1 MVLSKEANMS
11 RIKDEKLAPSGHQK
25 IEWVKPRMPVLTG
38 LARELAGQF
47 KGVSIA
53 MSIHLEAKTAYLA
66 EVLVG
71 LGANVAITGS
81 NPLSTQD
88 DVAASLASRG
98 AGVFAWHGIT
108 PEDQQK
114 CIQDVLSIDPDL
126 ILDDGADLTVELA
139 QSGRKNKVV
148 AITEETTSG
157 LKRMRALAAEGKLPA
172 PVIAVNDA
180 QSKSLFDNRYGTG
193 QSSWDGIL
201 RTTNLTVCG
210 KSVVV
215 AGFGW
220 CGRGL
225 ALRARG
231 LGANVIV
238 TEIDPIKAMEAHFD
252 GFQVMP
258 MADAAPIGD
267 IFVTATGN
275 TNIIDSRHFELL
287 KDGCILSNAGHFDI
301 EVQMDELRKLAVSTR
316 EARKNITEYT
326 LPSRKKLNVLG
337 EGRLVN
343 LACADG
349 HPAEIMDLSFS
360 LQLLSLHWGLK
371 SGKGMEKKLH
381 KVPEEVDR
389 KVASLKLASVGIKI
403 DELTDYQK
411 KYLASWA

>member
-1 MVLSKEANMS
+1 MSK
-11 RIKDEKLAPSGHQK
+11 IFDQTKAPSGRQK

-38 LARELAGQF
+38 LSKELSGRF
-47 KGVSIA
+47 EGINVA

-88 DVAASLASRG
+88 DVAAALAQTG
-98 AGVFAWHGIT
+98 AEVFAWHGIS
-108 PEDQQK
+108 EADQAV
-114 CIQDVLSIDPDL
+114 CIKDVLSINPDL
-126 ILDDGADLTVELA
+126 ILDDGGDLTVMLA
-139 QSGRKNKVV
+139 RENLPRKVK

-157 LKRMRALAAEGKLPA
+157 LKRIRALAFEGKLPA

-210 KSVVV
+210 KNVVV

-252 GFQVMP
+252 GFRVMP
-258 MADAAPIGD
+258 MSQAAPIGD

-275 TNIIDSRHFELL
+275 TNIIDKRHFELL
-287 KDGCILSNAGHFDI
+287 KEGCILSNAGHFDV
-301 EVQMDELRKLAVSTR
+301 EVQMKELSQYATGSRQVR
-316 EARKNITEYT
+316 NNITEYT
-326 LPSRKKLNVLG
+326 LPSGKKVNVLG

-349 HPAEIMDLSFS
+349 HPAEIM
-360 LQLLSLHWGLK
+360 
-371 SGKGMEKKLH
+371 
-381 KVPEEVDR
+381 
-389 KVASLKLASVGIKI
+389 
-403 DELTDYQK
+403 
-411 KYLASWA
+411 

>member
-1 MVLSKEANMS
+1 MSKIFDANL
-11 RIKDEKLAPSGHQK
+11 KQSGRQK

-38 LARELAGQF
+38 LSRELSGAF
-47 KGVSIA
+47 KGISIA

-66 EVLVG
+66 EVLVS

-88 DVAASLASRG
+88 DVAAALADAG
-98 AGVFAWHGIT
+98 AKVYAWHGIS
-108 PEDQQK
+108 EADQAI
-114 CIQDVLSIDPDL
+114 CIKDVLAIKPDL
-126 ILDDGADLTVELA
+126 ILDDGGDLTVTLA
-139 QSGRKNKVV
+139 RENLPHKVK

-157 LKRMRALAAEGKLPA
+157 LKRMRALAAQGMLPA

-210 KSVVV
+210 KNVVV

-252 GFQVMP
+252 GFRVMT
-258 MADAAPIGD
+258 MADAAAIGD

-275 TNIIDSRHFELL
+275 TNIIDKRHFELL
-287 KDGCILSNAGHFDI
+287 KEGCILSNAGHFDI
-301 EVQMDELRKLAVSTR
+301 EVQMVELAEFAVSSR
-316 EARKNITEYT
+316 QVRKNITEYT
-326 LPSRKKLNVLG
+326 LPSGKKVNVLG
-337 EGRLVN
+337 QGRLVN

-360 LQLLSLHWGLK
+360 LQLLCLAWGLEHGIK
-371 SGKGMEKKLH
+371 MEKAVN
-381 KVPEEVDR
+381 KVPEDVDR
-389 KVASLKLASVGIKI
+389 RVAMLKLESVGVKI
-403 DELTDYQK
+403 DELTEYQK
-411 KYLASWA
+411 AYLASWE

>member
-1 MVLSKEANMS
+1 MS
-11 RIKDEKLAPSGHQK
+11 RISDKTKAPSGRQK

-38 LARELAGQF
+38 LSKELAGKF
-47 KGVSIA
+47 KGVNIA

-88 DVAASLASRG
+88 DVAAALAETG

-108 PEDQQK
+108 EADQAS
-114 CIQDVLSIDPDL
+114 CIKDVLSINPDL
-126 ILDDGADLTVELA
+126 ILDDGGDLTVTLA
-139 QSGRKNKVV
+139 KENLPNKVK

-157 LKRMRALAAEGKLPA
+157 LKRMRALSVEGRLPA

-210 KSVVV
+210 KNVVV

-252 GFQVMP
+252 GFRVMP

-275 TNIIDSRHFELL
+275 TNIIDKRHFELL
-287 KDGCILSNAGHFDI
+287 KEGCILSNAGHFDV
-301 EVQMDELRKLAVSTR
+301 EVQMKELAQYAKSSRQVR
-316 EARKNITEYT
+316 NNITEFT
-326 LPSRKKLNVLG
+326 LPSGKHVNVLG

-360 LQLLSLHWGLK
+360 LQLLCLLWGLENGN
-371 SGKGMEKKLH
+371 SMGKTVN
-381 KVPEEVDR
+381 KVPEQVDR
-389 KVASLKLASVGIKI
+389 RVAMLKLESVGVNI
-403 DELTDYQK
+403 DQLTEYQK
-411 KYLASWA
+411 TYLASWE